1 MENQDFLFDAADT
14 FSEKLAGQSG
24 EISYDQSRVNT
35 TNPFDKTKNQFNY
48 EVYPVEPDD
57 NAESDYGRKQ
67 SLDFDNQME
76 NPNKI
81 PIDTRALTMID
92 EI

>member
-1 MENQDFLFDAADT
+1 M
-14 FSEKLAGQSG
+14 
-24 EISYDQSRVNT
+24 NT

-48 EVYPVEPDD
+48 DIYPMEPDD
-57 NAESDYGRKQ
+57 NAESEFGRKP
-67 SLDFDNQME
+67 SLDFDNQLE